1 MNTREGPVLG
11 HPTMKV
17 ESQAP
22 GRFQTHYLIITRRVS
37 SCCFTSTE
45 SRVPTTQLE
54 LRTGLRELFLG
65 RLLNERHFFMY
76 YLKLNYNRTSFMELC
91 QKVLEMIKF

>member
-1 MNTREGPVLG
+1 MFPAAALLPLDQGFPIE
-11 HPTMKV
+11 
-17 ESQAP
+17 
-22 GRFQTHYLIITRRVS
+22 
-37 SCCFTSTE
+37 
-45 SRVPTTQLE
+45 QLE
-54 LRTGLRELFLG
+54 LRTGLGELFLG